1 MEPPGA
7 SPRLDAG
14 KRGSWVSVAVT
25 APCAK
30 PARDKGSSRRSREIS
45 PTVTIVRP
53 AVRAEIDWKKEMT
66 MSPEPKTLR
75 EWEKRKNIDRYSATL
90 LTIDEASL
98 SILLSI
104 RTFVGWLL
112 GLSVLGIVLLVILV
126 IVAVSST
133 S

>member
-1 MEPPGA
+1 MIMA
-7 SPRLDAG
+7 
-14 KRGSWVSVAVT
+14 T
-25 APCAK
+25 
-30 PARDKGSSRRSREIS
+30 
-45 PTVTIVRP
+45 
-53 AVRAEIDWKKEMT
+53 
-66 MSPEPKTLR
+66 EPKTLR
-75 EWEKRKNIDRYSATL
+75 EWEKRKNIDRYSATP